1 MDAASYQWEA
11 LIVPIYISRGCY
23 TADAVRGMMA
33 KPEDREPSI
42 ASVFEKLGGKL
53 LCYYVTLGEFDWLLI
68 AEFPNEKVASSAIL
82 VAMAGG
88 SVSNV
93 QTTVAMTSKQ
103 AMEAFSGAAAAAQ
116 SFKSAGK

>member
-1 MDAASYQWEA
+1 LGLP
-11 LIVPIYISRGCY
+11 LIRNGRVFRGIYISRGCY

-33 KPEDREPSI
+33 KPEDRESSI
-42 ASVFEKLGGKL
+42 AKVFEQLGGRL
-53 LCYYVTLGEFDWLLI
+53 LSYYVTLGEYDWLI
-68 AEFPNEKVASSAIL
+68 VAEFPNEKVASSGIL

-93 QTTVAMTSKQ
+93 QTTVAMTSKE
-103 AMEAFSGAAAAAQ
+103 AMEAFSGAATVAK

>member
-1 MDAASYQWEA
+1 M
-11 LIVPIYISRGCY
+11 PIFISRGCY
-23 TADAVRGMMA
+23 TADAVRGMIA
-33 KPEDREPSI
+33 KPEDREPTI

-68 AEFPNEKVASSAIL
+68 AEFPNEKVAASAIL

-93 QTTVAMTSKQ
+93 QTTVAMTSGQ
-103 AMEAFSGAAAAAQ
+103 AMEAFSGAAAVAK
-116 SFKSAGK
+116 SFKSAGT

>member
-1 MDAASYQWEA
+1 V
-11 LIVPIYISRGCY
+11 LHLKRTGGFIVPIYISRGCY
-23 TADAVRGMMA
+23 TADAVRGMLA
-33 KPEDREPSI
+33 TPEDREPTI
-42 ASVFEKLGGKL
+42 AKVFEKLGGKL

-68 AEFPNEKVASSAIL
+68 AEFPNEQVASSGIL

-103 AMEAFSGAAAAAQ
+103 AIEAFSGAAAVAK

>member
-1 MDAASYQWEA
+1 M
-11 LIVPIYISRGCY
+11 PIYISRGCY

-33 KPEDREPSI
+33 MPEDREPSI
-42 ASVFEKLGGKL
+42 AGVFEKLGGKL

-68 AEFPNEKVASSAIL
+68 AEFPNEKVASSGIL

-88 SVSNV
+88 SVSHV

-103 AMEAFSGAAAAAQ
+103 AIEAFSGAAAAAK

>member
-1 MDAASYQWEA
+1 MS
-11 LIVPIYISRGCY
+11 IYISRGCY

-33 KPEDREPSI
+33 KPEDREPII
-42 ASVFEKLGGKL
+42 AKAFEKLGGKL

-68 AEFPNEKVASSAIL
+68 AEFPNEKVAASGIL

-88 SVSNV
+88 SVCNV
-93 QTTVAMTSKQ
+93 QTTVAMTAKQ
-103 AMEAFSGAAAAAQ
+103 AMEAFSGAAAVAQ

>member
-1 MDAASYQWEA
+1 
-11 LIVPIYISRGCY
+11 
-23 TADAVRGMMA
+23 MMA
-33 KPEDREPSI
+33 APEDRERPI

-68 AEFPNEKVASSAIL
+68 AEFPNEKAASSGMLI
-82 VAMAGG
+82 AMAGG
-88 SVSNV
+88 SVCNV

-103 AMEAFSGAAAAAQ
+103 AMEAFGEAAAAAK

>member
-1 MDAASYQWEA
+1 M
-11 LIVPIYISRGCY
+11 PIYISRGCY

-33 KPEDREPSI
+33 VPEDREPSI
-42 ASVFEKLGGKL
+42 AMVFEKLGGRL
-53 LCYYVTLGEFDWLLI
+53 LSYYVTLGEFDWLLV
-68 AEFPNEKVASSAIL
+68 AEFPDEKAAASGIL

-103 AMEAFSGAAAAAQ
+103 AIEAFSGAAAVAK

>member
-1 MDAASYQWEA
+1 M
-11 LIVPIYISRGCY
+11 PIYISRGRY

-33 KPEDREPSI
+33 KPEDRES
-42 ASVFEKLGGKL
+42 SVAKVFKQLGGKL
-53 LCYYVTLGEFDWLLI
+53 LSYYVTLGEYDWLI
-68 AEFPNEKVASSAIL
+68 VAEFPNERVASSGIL

-93 QTTVAMTSKQ
+93 QTTVAMTSKE
-103 AMEAFSGAAAAAQ
+103 AMEAFSGAAAVAK

>member
-1 MDAASYQWEA
+1 
-11 LIVPIYISRGCY
+11 VPVYVSRGCY
-23 TADAVRGMMA
+23 TPDAVRGMMPA
-33 KPEDREPSI
+33 PEDREPSI
-42 ASVFEKLGGKL
+42 AKVFEKLGGKL

-68 AEFPNEKVASSAIL
+68 AEFPNERAASSGIL

-103 AMEAFSGAAAAAQ
+103 AMEAFSAAAAVAK
-116 SFKSAGK
+116 SFKSAGR

>member
-1 MDAASYQWEA
+1 MA
-11 LIVPIYISRGCY
+11 IYISRGCY

-42 ASVFEKLGGKL
+42 AKVFKQLGGRL
-53 LCYYVTLGEFDWLLI
+53 LSYYVTLGEYDWLI
-68 AEFPNEKVASSAIL
+68 VAEFPNEKVASSGIL

-88 SVSNV
+88 SVTNV
-93 QTTVAMTSKQ
+93 QTTVAMTSKE
-103 AMEAFSGAAAAAQ
+103 AMEAFSGAAEVAK

>member
-1 MDAASYQWEA
+1 
-11 LIVPIYISRGCY
+11 VPIYISRGCY

-33 KPEDREPSI
+33 KPEDRESSI

-53 LCYYVTLGEFDWLLI
+53 LSYYVTLGEFDWLII
-68 AEFPNEKVASSAIL
+68 AEFPNEKVAASGLL

-88 SVSNV
+88 SVSHV

-103 AMEAFSGAAAAAQ
+103 EMEAFSGAAAVAK
-116 SFKSAGK
+116 SFKSAGR